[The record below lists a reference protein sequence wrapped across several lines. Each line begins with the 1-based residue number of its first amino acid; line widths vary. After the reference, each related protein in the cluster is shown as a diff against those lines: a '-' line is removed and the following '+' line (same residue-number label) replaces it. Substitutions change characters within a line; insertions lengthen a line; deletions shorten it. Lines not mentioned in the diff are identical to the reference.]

1 MSARTSSVASAPR
14 VNTPRSRAV
23 RALLGNRITVLG
35 LVIVVAIGLLAIV
48 GPLVSPYNPN
58 KVQPFERLQGIS
70 TTHWLG
76 TDQFGRDVLSR
87 IISGAAISLGVS
99 ISAVA
104 AAMVCGVTL
113 GVLAGYFG
121 GVIDD
126 ILMRLVDIMMAFPYI
141 VLAVALA
148 AALGPSTQNVVLII
162 AIIRL
167 PMFARV
173 SRGAVLAIKENDYVS
188 AARALGSPQ
197 WRVILRH
204 ILPNSLT
211 SIVVVAALSIAAA
224 INTEAAISFLG
235 LGISP
240 PQASWG
246 NMLADAQNYILT
258 VPSLGIAP
266 GVMISITVLGFQ
278 LFGDGL
284 RDLLDPRL
292 RGR

>member
-1 MSARTSSVASAPR
+1 MTTETHSVASMPR
-14 VNTPRSRAV
+14 TSTPRRRV
-23 RALLGNRITVLG
+23 MRALLGNRVTVLG
-35 LVIVVAIGLLAIV
+35 LGIVVAVLLLAIV
-48 GPLVSPYNPN
+48 GPSLNPYDPN
-58 KVQPFERLQGIS
+58 KVQPLERLQGVS
-70 TTHWLG
+70 ATHWLG
-76 TDQFGRDVLSR
+76 TDQFGRDILSR
-87 IISGAAISLGVS
+87 IINGAAVSLGVA

-104 AAMVCGVTL
+104 AAMVGGVLL
-113 GVLAGYFG
+113 GTLAGYFG

-141 VLAVALA
+141 VLAIALA
-148 AALGPSTQNVVLII
+148 AALGPSTSNVALII

-235 LGISP
+235 LGIRP

-266 GVMISITVLGFQ
+266 GAMISLTVLGFQ

-284 RDLLDPRL
+284 RDLLDPKL
-292 RGR
+292 RG

>member
-1 MSARTSSVASAPR
+1 
-14 VNTPRSRAV
+14 V
-23 RALLGNRITVLG
+23 RALLGNRVTILG
-35 LVIVVAIGLLAIV
+35 LVIVVAALLLALV
-48 GPLVSPYNPN
+48 GPFLNPFDPN
-58 KVQPFERLQGIS
+58 DVNPLGRLQGPS
-70 TTHWLG
+70 AKHWLG
-76 TDQFGRDVLSR
+76 TDQFGRDILSR
-87 IISGAAISLGVS
+87 IISGAAVSLGVS
-99 ISAVA
+99 VSAVA
-104 AAMVCGVTL
+104 AAMVL
-113 GVLAGYFG
+113 GVSLGTLAGYFG
-121 GVIDD
+121 GLIDD
-126 ILMRLVDIMMAFPYI
+126 ILMRIVDIVMAFPYI
-141 VLAVALA
+141 VLAIALA
-148 AALGPSTQNVVLII
+148 AALGPSTSNVVLII

-173 SRGAVLAIKENDYVS
+173 SRGAVLAIRENDFVS

-266 GVMISITVLGFQ
+266 GVVISVTVLGFQ

-292 RGR
+292 RAR

>member
-1 MSARTSSVASAPR
+1 MTTEVRGLSTK
-14 VNTPRSRAV
+14 SRAWRRV
-23 RALLGNRITVLG
+23 TRALLSNRVTILG
-35 LVIVVAIGLLAIV
+35 LVIVTVVLILAIA
-48 GPLVSPYNPN
+48 GPWFSPYDPN
-58 KVQPFERLQGIS
+58 KVQPIERLQGIS
-70 TTHWLG
+70 SAHWLG
-76 TDQFGRDVLSR
+76 TDQFGRDTLSR
-87 IISGAAISLGVS
+87 IISGAGVSLGIA

-104 AAMVCGVTL
+104 AAMVGGVIVGT
-113 GVLAGYFG
+113 LAGYFG
-121 GVIDD
+121 GTIDD
-126 ILMRLVDIMMAFPYI
+126 VFMRIVDIMMAFPYI
-141 VLAVALA
+141 VLAIALA
-148 AALGPSTQNVVLII
+148 AALGPSTSNVILII

-173 SRGAVLAIKENDYVS
+173 SRGVVLTIKEKDYVS

-197 WRVILRH
+197 WRVVMQH

-211 SIVVVAALSIAAA
+211 SIVVVTALSIATA

-235 LGISP
+235 LGIRP

-246 NMLADAQNYILT
+246 NMLADAQSYILT

-266 GVMISITVLGFQ
+266 GVMISLTVLGFQ
-278 LFGDGL
+278 LVGDGL